1 MVADHQGGEHQGG
14 MSVALPVFGR
24 RGRMK
29 LPHRRKFLHLAA
41 AAVALPFAP
50 HLARAQAYPT
60 VRIIGGFAAGAG
72 TDIVARLIGQ

>member
-1 MVADHQGGEHQGG
+1 
-14 MSVALPVFGR
+14 
-24 RGRMK
+24 MK

>member
-29 LPHRRKFLHLAA
+29 LSHRRKFLHLAA
-41 AAVALPFAP
+41 VALPFAP
-50 HLARAQAYPT
+50 HVARAQAYPT
-60 VRIIGGFAAGAG
+60 VRIIGGFGAG
-72 TDIVARLIGQ
+72 TDIVAHLMGQ